1 MNSKLKT
8 VTDGLA
14 AAKHTVSIAILAG
27 AGIVSVTLIYAQVAA
42 NEEKAVENETKIEA
56 IKQTLQEVR
65 TDQRVII
72 QRIDSGE
79 ENDKDFRNTTTR
91 ALERILDRVSTP
103 REPTR

>member
-1 MNSKLKT
+1 MTSKLKT
-8 VTDGLA
+8 FTDGLN
-14 AAKHTVSIAILAG
+14 AAKHTVSLAVVAG
-27 AGIVSVTLIYAQVAA
+27 AGVVSLTLLYAQVEAT
-42 NEEKAVENETKIEA
+42 EEKAVDNETKIEA

-103 REPTR
+103 REPIR